1 MSAADVRG
9 RARSAREFLQVAQ
22 ERVEIAPD
30 GPSEIAQVAAANA
43 VHAAIAA
50 ADAICGRSLGYHAS
64 GSDHRE
70 AVGLL
75 RSVPGAGARLAP
87 KLARL
92 LSDKT
97 EFTYGGF
104 CTRAE
109 AQRAT
114 KDAGALVEELDR
126 LSL

>member
-1 MSAADVRG
+1 
-9 RARSAREFLQVAQ
+9 LK
-22 ERVEIAPD
+22 
-30 GPSEIAQVAAANA
+30 
-43 VHAAIAA
+43 
-50 ADAICGRSLGYHAS
+50 
-64 GSDHRE
+64 
-70 AVGLL
+70 
-75 RSVPGAGARLAP
+75 SVPGAGARLAP

-97 EFTYGGF
+97 ELTYGGF

-114 KDAGALVEELDR
+114 KDAGALVGELDR